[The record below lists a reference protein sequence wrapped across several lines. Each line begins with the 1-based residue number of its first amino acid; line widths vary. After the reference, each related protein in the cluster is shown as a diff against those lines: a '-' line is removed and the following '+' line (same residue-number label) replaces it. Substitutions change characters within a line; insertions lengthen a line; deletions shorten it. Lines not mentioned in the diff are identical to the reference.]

1 MPILS
6 FSIFRAA
13 VLLSAVD
20 NSLIYIY
27 NIIIRIKSQE
37 ENEKNMTEMT
47 EAVTNI
53 AGSIIETT
61 VSAENTDSIGVMIS
75 SAINSSD
82 SEKDKIE
89 RVLSVIGNKCL
100 DLLPALGWALTAF
113 IIGLLLS
120 KLTVHLF
127 RKVLNKSKVDSAAVS
142 FLGSLLKAFMY
153 VIVIIIALSILN
165 VPMTSLI
172 AVLSAAGLAVGLAL
186 QGSLSNLAGGFII
199 LISKPFK
206 AGDYIETNSCSG
218 YVESISILYTKI
230 LTLDNKTVYI
240 PNGSVTGAT
249 ITNFSEKPERR
260 VDLEF
265 GISYSDDFERAR
277 KTIIKTA
284 EKNPLI
290 LRSPIPPFA
299 RMASH
304 GESAVMIKTE
314 VWTKTENYWQVK
326 YDMNEQVYAAFRE
339 KGIDIPFRQ
348 VDVHMIPDNTDKNK
362 NTAKTDK
369 NGDDK
374 KNGKQQQ

>member
-1 MPILS
+1 
-6 FSIFRAA
+6 
-13 VLLSAVD
+13 
-20 NSLIYIY
+20 
-27 NIIIRIKSQE
+27 
-37 ENEKNMTEMT
+37 MTEMT
-47 EAVTNI
+47 TVLTQLSGTI
-53 AGSIIETT
+53 TETT
-61 VSAENTDSIGVMIS
+61 VSAEKTDSIGVIIS
-75 SAINSSD
+75 SAINSNE

-89 RVLSVIGNKCL
+89 LILSVIGNKLL
-100 DLLPALGWALTAF
+100 DMLPAICWALTAF
-113 IIGLLLS
+113 MTGLLIS
-120 KLTVHLF
+120 KFTVHLF
-127 RKVLNKSKVDSAAVS
+127 KKVLGKSKVDSAAVS
-142 FLGSLLKAFMY
+142 FLGSVLKAFLY
-153 VIVIIIALSILN
+153 TIVLIIALSILN

-206 AGDYIETNSCSG
+206 AGDFIETNSCSG

-249 ITNFSEKPERR
+249 ITNYSEKAERR

-290 LRSPIPPFA
+290 LNSPKPPFA
-299 RMASH
+299 RMTSH

-314 VWTKTENYWQVK
+314 VWVKTENYWQVK
-326 YDMNEQVYAAFRE
+326 YDMNEQVYAAFKE
-339 KGIDIPFRQ
+339 KGIEIPFRQ

-362 NTAKTDK
+362 ETDQ
-369 NGDDK
+369 NGDNK